1 MKTVLHT
8 SDSRGA
14 ANLGWL
20 QSRHTFSFSSYY
32 NPARER
38 FGLLRV
44 LNDDIVAPGMGFGA
58 HGHDNME
65 IVSIPLK
72 GTLSHQDST
81 GRAEDIRTGDVQIM
95 SAGSG
100 IRHSE
105 MNRNQAEP
113 VHFLQIWVFPKLRDI
128 APRYDQKTFDAA
140 QRLNHWQ
147 IVVSPTGEQNAITIN
162 QDAWFNL
169 AKLQAGKSVDY
180 SPRKQG
186 NGLYLLVLEGAVTV
200 GSQTLNR
207 RDGYGMWEVSQPVTV
222 TATADADLLLIDVP
236 MD

>member
-8 SDSRGA
+8 ADSRGT

-44 LNDDIVAPGMGFGA
+44 LNDDIVAPGMGFGT

-105 MNRNQAEP
+105 MNRSHTEP
-113 VHFLQIWVFPKLRDI
+113 VHFLQIWVFPKLHNI
-128 APRYDQKTFDAA
+128 TPRYDQKTFDTAGR
-140 QRLNHWQ
+140 QNRWQ
-147 IVVSPTGEQNAITIN
+147 TVVSPNGEQGSVAIN
-162 QDAWFNL
+162 QDAWFSL
-169 AKLQAGKSVDY
+169 AHVQTGQSVSY
-180 SPRKQG
+180 SPRKDG
-186 NGLYLLVLEGAVTV
+186 NGLYLFVLEGKVAAA
-200 GSQTLNR
+200 SQALNR
-207 RDGYGMWEVSQPVTV
+207 RDGFGIWEVNEPVAIQAST
-222 TATADADLLLIDVP
+222 DADLLLMDVP